1 VGAFQRLHSAFY
13 ILRARVIP
21 MALYD
26 KLPTAQPDGYTYSE
40 TGEWSRQK
48 HLPLWNYL
56 RIMSTG
62 MKDSFASRVYI
73 DLYSG
78 AGKAKVKG
86 TSELLLGSPLLA
98 LAVPD
103 AFDRYVFCEANSDL
117 FTALS
122 GRVAAQANGS
132 KAMLVHGD
140 AAKNV
145 ELILSA
151 VPKLKTLSFCFVDP
165 YDLGLPFDMI
175 RTLAHERRMDFLVL
189 IAAQM
194 DGQRN
199 ERMYLRPES
208 RKIERLLNDP
218 DWRTKWGQVSAHTKF
233 ATFLVERFT
242 AAMVD
247 IGYQSPPAGAEPV
260 RVETSDRGVPLYYLA
275 FYSKHTRGYDF
286 WKKSKKYATEQPD
299 LF

>member
-1 VGAFQRLHSAFY
+1 
-13 ILRARVIP
+13 

-26 KLPTAQPDGYTYSE
+26 KLPVAEPDGYTYSD

-62 MKDSFASRVYI
+62 MKGQFDHRVYI
-73 DLYSG
+73 DLYAG
-78 AGKAKVKG
+78 AGKARVKG
-86 TSELLLGSPLLA
+86 TNELLLGSPLLA

-103 AFDRYVFCEANSDL
+103 AFDQHVFCEENPEL
-117 FTALS
+117 FSALDA
-122 GRVAAQANGS
+122 RVAGYANG
-132 KAMLVHGD
+132 ADATLIQGD
-140 AAKNV
+140 ASKSV
-145 ELILSA
+145 ERILSA
-151 VPKLKTLSFCFVDP
+151 VPGGRTLSFCFVDP
-165 YDLGLPFDMI
+165 YDLGLSFEMI
-175 RTLAHERRMDFLVL
+175 RTLSHERRMDFLVL
-189 IAAQM
+189 LAAQM

-218 DWRTKWGQVSAHTKF
+218 DWREKWAKVSSHTRF

-242 AAMVD
+242 AAMVE
-247 IGYQSPPAGAEPV
+247 IGYAPPPPGAEPV
-260 RVETSDRGVPLYYLA
+260 RVDTTDRGVPLYYLA
-275 FYSKHTRGYDF
+275 FFSKHARGYDF
-286 WKKSKKYATEQPD
+286 WKKSKKYATAQPE

>member
-1 VGAFQRLHSAFY
+1 
-13 ILRARVIP
+13 

-26 KLPTAQPDGYTYSE
+26 RLPAAEPDGYTYSE

-56 RIMSTG
+56 RIKSTG
-62 MKDSFASRVYI
+62 MKDRFDSRVYI

-78 AGKAKVKG
+78 AGKARVKG
-86 TSELLLGSPLLA
+86 TGELLLGSPLLA

-103 AFDRYVFCEANSDL
+103 AFDRHILCEAHPDL
-117 FTALS
+117 FAGLS
-122 GRVAAQANGS
+122 ARVGAQPNGS
-132 KAMLVHGD
+132 TATLIHGD

-145 ELILSA
+145 AQILSV
-151 VPKLKTLSFCFVDP
+151 VPRGKTLTFCFVDP
-165 YDLGLPFDMI
+165 YDLGLPFEMM

-218 DWRTKWGQVSAHTKF
+218 DWRTKWKQVSAHTKF

-247 IGYQSPPAGAEPV
+247 IGYEPPPPGAEPV
-260 RVETSDRGVPLYYLA
+260 RVDTSDRGVPLYYLA
-275 FYSKHTRGYDF
+275 FYSKHARGYDF
-286 WKKSKKYATEQPD
+286 WKKSKRYATEQAD